1 LKDYD
6 IKVQP
11 EDVIFDELTVWA
23 RILNLGY
30 ELMNLERGTPLAS
43 RLGTLDRMDV
53 DEEGR
58 AWGSYLRVRVTINA
72 TEPIMRCIS
81 VFSKKRNMTM
91 LYNAMYEGLPTF
103 CFSCGL
109 LGHSSLICPTP
120 AERDSE
126 GKLPYHGDKLC
137 VPEDNKRNGAMPR
150 VQKQSNKPSRQGTD
164 MGPGSQS
171 SASAGGNKYRTE
183 ASGEVNSPIKKNPIS
198 RKPNANRKREVV
210 TTGDGAR
217 SVAISPTKPGQKC
230 KQHKAYRPKSLPI
243 TYAGAL
249 VTVPVGWWLV
259 LTPVAPWWPVL
270 VGWLQ
275 LIRIRSREPQ
285 LLDQQI
291 RRRL

>member
-6 IKVQP
+6 VKVQP
-11 EDVIFDELTVWA
+11 EDVVFDELTVWA
-23 RILNLGY
+23 RILNLVY

-43 RLGTLDRMDV
+43 RLGTVDRMDV

-81 VFSKKRNMTM
+81 IFSRKKNMTM
-91 LYNAMYEGLPTF
+91 LYNVMYERLPTF
-103 CFSCGL
+103 CISCGL
-109 LGHSSLICPTP
+109 LGHSSLMCLTS

-150 VQKQSNKPSRQGTD
+150 GQKQSNKPSRQGTD